1 MAKTQHEE
9 IMFKLGSIE
18 NHLKTLNGT
27 VKKNIDDIDTL
38 QKNQNKFLGATAVIS
53 SIFLF
58 VGGVLAKI
66 FIK

>member
-1 MAKTQHEE
+1 MAKTKHEE

-38 QKNQNKFLGATAVIS
+38 QKNQNKFLGATAVIG